1 MANKQKN
8 FANVFICSIIFLIAF
23 TKYTEGAFIGQ
34 QTITNGLSSPN
45 LPNYP
50 FYHNNL
56 LHLLVGVKNASI
68 GTEASLVQ
76 YNSGGSV
83 VQNVTFPLPCLV
95 EDCNIEGALFGLVNN
110 SAYFSLRRSESNNDW
125 ACMIYQID
133 LTSFQIVN
141 ISDYLNGTY
150 SYYCSYSL
158 PLWTPY
164 NSTHCVFSGR
174 WFEYATLSIVPD
186 AYNFIYPVDNLG
198 GSSTAL
204 SNENLLIYTESDGY
218 SDQLTTQNVITYDVQ
233 VRLNTNSVMMVFLGD
248 NSTNVAVTTP
258 GYDYLYDQGYDL
270 ILLNAANLDAGILSS
285 ILISNYPQTGM
296 FADSSN
302 NIFYIGELNSGDE
315 KGVLIHQYNVN
326 VTSNSLYLLDKLT
339 LVNYQTF
346 PFYPAF
352 FSVLS
357 WGLNEATQQ
366 FAVVAK
372 DLTNDYLVLQ
382 LIDYDNSHSPYYY

>member
-23 TKYTEGAFIGQ
+23 NKYTEGAFIGQ

-56 LHLLVGVKNASI
+56 LYLLVGVKNAPI

-95 EDCNIEGALFGLVNN
+95 EDCTIEGALFGLVNN

-133 LTSFQIVN
+133 LTSFQIFN
-141 ISDYLNGTY
+141 SSDYLNGTNH
-150 SYYCSYSL
+150 CSYSL
-158 PLWTPY
+158 PLWIPY
-164 NSTHCVFSGR
+164 NSTHCVYSGM
-174 WFEYATLSIVPD
+174 WFEYATLSIVPHVEN
-186 AYNFIYPVDNLG
+186 YIYPLDNLG

-204 SNENLLIYTESDGY
+204 SNENLIIYSQADGY
-218 SDQLTTQNVITYDVQ
+218 SDQLTTQNVITGEYL
-233 VRLNTNSVMMVFLGD
+233 VRLNTACAMMVFLGD
-248 NSTNVAVTTP
+248 NSTNVAVTAHSFNYVHE
-258 GYDYLYDQGYDL
+258 GFDL
-270 ILLNAANLDAGILSS
+270 AILNAANPGAGTLSKT
-285 ILISNYPQTGM
+285 LINNYPQTGM

-302 NIFYIGELNSGDE
+302 NIFYIGNLNSEDE

-326 VTSNSLYLLDKLT
+326 VTSNSPYILDKLT

-366 FAVVAK
+366 FAIVTK
-372 DLTNDYLVLQ
+372 DLTNDNLVLQ